1 MNTFCSVFLLASATC
16 RYRLQRPSNSKGD
29 DDPLF
34 TLPVLG
40 PTGDNTYVRY
50 VPVNK
55 TCTIV
60 AANATFLK
68 CDGTWGQLT
77 ESKVNNKLAFTTTL
91 PGTVYVGPV
100 SEVFCPCLNKWLAIK
115 I

>member
-1 MNTFCSVFLLASATC
+1 
-16 RYRLQRPSNSKGD
+16 
-29 DDPLF
+29 
-34 TLPVLG
+34 
-40 PTGDNTYVRY
+40 
-50 VPVNK
+50 
-55 TCTIV
+55 V